1 MWHRQ
6 NKGALLV
13 LTKFKARNFKRFEE
27 FEVELGDVVVFIGP
41 NNGGKSSALQALLLW
56 NAGLGIWAA
65 ERKQNAEKRP
75 GVTIPRLGL
84 TQVPVSDAKHLWQ
97 NLRVRNVS
105 KNGDGKQHTDNILIE
120 LLVSGETGGKTWN
133 CGLEFDYAN
142 PESFYCRPL
151 NTPTGRMSVPEEA
164 KQEQINLLPP
174 LSGILTDEP
183 ELQPGRVSVLLGE
196 GRSGEVLRNLCLAA
210 YQNGEEGW
218 ERVEKGVRDIFG
230 VRIHKPQRDP
240 ARGIINLNYSESG
253 VEFPLTSAGSGLKQV
268 LLLLSYMEGN
278 PGSTLLLDEPD
289 AHLEVLKQRQVYGVL
304 ADIAQR
310 SRSQIIIASHSEVV
324 MQEAMDRDVLIGFL
338 GSPRRIDDRGA
349 GSQISKSLKDI
360 RAEDYYQAERKGHV
374 LYLEGSTDLQ
384 FLRGFARLTNH
395 PAQSFLSDPFVHY
408 VANQPN
414 KALTHYHGLKH
425 ASPRLKAFALFDRL
439 DRPLPDGF
447 HIPHHL
453 WQRRETENYLPLPDV
468 IYRYAQQGNQDDLI
482 ERAVIKEN
490 TEVMKAVVSEVE
502 TANRTLRR
510 DPWGAETKVSDDTL
524 DSIFANYFDRLK
536 RSNRMQKTDYHVL
549 VGFMNRSEV
558 PQEVIDT
565 LDKMV
570 EAFS

>member
-1 MWHRQ
+1 M
-6 NKGALLV
+6 

-56 NAGLGIWAA
+56 NAGLQIWTS
-65 ERKQNAEKRP
+65 ERKKNAEKRP

-97 NLRVRNVS
+97 KLRVRNVS
-105 KNGDGKQHTDNILIE
+105 RNEAGKQHTENILIE
-120 LLVSGETGGKTWN
+120 TTAWGETGGKPWS

-151 NTPTGRMSVPEEA
+151 ATADGAGRMPVPEEA
-164 KQEQINLLPP
+164 KSERINLLPP

-183 ELQPGRVSVLLGE
+183 ELQSGRVNVLLGE

-210 YQNGEEGW
+210 WQNGEESW
-218 ERVEKGVRDIFG
+218 DRVTKGVRAIFG
-230 VRIHKPQRDP
+230 VKMHKPQRDP
-240 ARGIINLNYSESG
+240 ARGIINLTYSENG

-310 SRSQIIIASHSEVV
+310 SGSQIIIASHSEVV

-338 GSPRRIDDRGA
+338 GLPRRIDDRGA
-349 GSQISKSLKDI
+349 SSQIAKSLKDI
-360 RAEDYYQAERKGHV
+360 RADDYYQAERKGYV

-384 FLRGFARLTNH
+384 FLRSFAKLLNH
-395 PAQSFLSDPFVHY
+395 PAQEILSEPFVHY
-408 VANQPN
+408 VANQPTS
-414 KALTHYHGLKH
+414 AQAHFFGLKH
-425 ASPRLKAFALFDRL
+425 ACPRLKAFALFDRL
-439 DRPLPDGF
+439 HRPLPDGF
-447 HIPHHL
+447 DIKHHI
-453 WQRRETENYLPLPDV
+453 WSKREIENYLPLPDV
-468 IYRYAQQGNQDDLI
+468 LFRYADSGNKDDLL
-482 ERAVIKEN
+482 ERAQIDQN
-490 TEVMKAVVSEVE
+490 IAAMKSSIEEVE
-502 TANRTLRR
+502 GASKILRQ
-510 DPWGAETKVSDDTL
+510 DPWGDDTKVSDHTL
-524 DSIFANYFDRLK
+524 DNIFINYFERLG

-549 VGFMNRSEV
+549 VGFAKRSEIS
-558 PQEVIDT
+558 PEVVT
-565 LDKMV
+565 ALDELV
-570 EAFS
+570 EALR

>member
-1 MWHRQ
+1 M
-6 NKGALLV
+6 
-13 LTKFKARNFKRFEE
+13 LTKFKAKNFKRFEE

-97 NLRVRNVS
+97 NLRVRNFS
-105 KNGDGKQHTDNILIE
+105 KNDNGKQHTDNILIE
-120 LLVSGETGGKTWN
+120 LIASGEAGGKSWD

-151 NTPTGRMSVPEEA
+151 NTPNGRMSVPEEA
-164 KQEQINLLPP
+164 KLEQINLLPP

-210 YQNGEEGW
+210 FQNGEEGW

-230 VRIHKPQRDP
+230 VRINKPQRDP

-349 GSQISKSLKDI
+349 GSQISKSLREI
-360 RAEDYYQAERKGHV
+360 RAEDYYQAERKGHI

-384 FLRGFARLTNH
+384 FLRGFARLINH
-395 PAQSFLSDPFVHY
+395 PAQVFLSEPFVHY

-414 KALTHYHGLKH
+414 KAATHYYGLKH
-425 ASPRLKAFALFDRL
+425 ASPALKAFALFDRL
-439 DRPLPDGF
+439 DRSIPDRF
-447 HIPHHL
+447 EIPHHL
-453 WQRRETENYLPLPDV
+453 WRRREMENYLPLPEV
-468 IYRYAQQGNQDDLI
+468 LFRYAEQGNTDDLLERAI
-482 ERAVIKEN
+482 VEENIDTMRAVIE
-490 TEVMKAVVSEVE
+490 EVE
-502 TANRTLRR
+502 TASRILRR
-510 DPWGAETKVSDDTL
+510 DPWGKDTKVSDDTL
-524 DSIFANYFDRLK
+524 DSIFANYFERLN

-549 VGFMNRSEV
+549 VGLMHQSEIASEV
-558 PQEVIDT
+558 VEV